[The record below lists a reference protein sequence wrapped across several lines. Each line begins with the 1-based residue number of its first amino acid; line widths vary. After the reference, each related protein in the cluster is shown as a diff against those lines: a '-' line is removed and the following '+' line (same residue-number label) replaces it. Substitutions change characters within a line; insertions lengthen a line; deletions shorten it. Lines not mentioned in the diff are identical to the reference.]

1 MQQLQAMQG
10 AIPPVPPPPPPPP
23 PAPAAEAPAG
33 QQLKGLLW
41 WMRMLGGIKGQELVE
56 SVDKRHTSGKVFA
69 TIWNV

>member
-1 MQQLQAMQG
+1 VQFLQYLHLHHLHHLQLQQQKL
-10 AIPPVPPPPPPPP
+10 
-23 PAPAAEAPAG
+23 

>member
-1 MQQLQAMQG
+1 MQFLQYLHLHHLHHLHHLQLQQQKLQLKL
-10 AIPPVPPPPPPPP
+10 
-23 PAPAAEAPAG
+23 